1 MSLLPSMNL
10 RNTIDL
16 RDTKIGRLNIHFQ
29 YKQEN
34 ICESVKE
41 RMFSRVNFI
50 GHKFLEACWSI

>member
-1 MSLLPSMNL
+1 MNL
-10 RNTIDL
+10 HSTIHL

-34 ICESVKE
+34 IICESVKE